1 MTMSQTTYNDI
12 IIEEISNSGGTIIF
26 VKENVIIA
34 SNISESEYRSLLNSS
49 YINKIDILPLK
60 DYITQTVENNLISQ

>member
-1 MTMSQTTYNDI
+1 MALSETYNDI
-12 IIEEISNSGGTIIF
+12 IIEEISRSGGTIIF

-60 DYITQTVENNLISQ
+60 DYSVIETTVNNNTT

>member
-1 MTMSQTTYNDI
+1 MSQTTYNDI

-60 DYITQTVENNLISQ
+60 DYSVIETVNNNTT

>member
-1 MTMSQTTYNDI
+1 MSQTTYNDI

>member
-1 MTMSQTTYNDI
+1 MALSETYNDI
-12 IIEEISNSGGTIIF
+12 IIEEISRSGGTIIF

>member
-60 DYITQTVENNLISQ
+60 DYSVIETVNNNTT